1 MKESPFVSRAIAR
14 YVRISPQKA
23 RLVADLIRDR
33 YVGEALTILRFSE
46 KKKASLIIEKVLRSA
61 IANAQQKSP
70 QVDVDDLYIS
80 RIFVNQGPQMKRIRP
95 APMGRAYRILKR
107 TSHVYIYLEEKKGR

>member
-1 MKESPFVSRAIAR
+1 MKETPFISRAIAR

-23 RLVADLIRDR
+23 RPVADLIRDR

-80 RIFVNQGPQMKRIRP
+80 RIFINQGPQMKRIRP